1 MIVVTT
7 DPSLPSKCTYIIDR
21 AAELQLIDVLC
32 SSYENRNINN
42 NEHHRAV
49 EPDISNWSGL
59 EIKSFFTMTV
69 KGFLN
74 ADLYTTMTEFMSRA
88 EGSFGVQVENI
99 FTSFVLFIFIIFL
112 LCYFVIFK
120 NYIFNQHTQ
129 ITFLV

>member
-7 DPSLPSKCTYIIDR
+7 DTSLPSKSKSTYIIDR

-32 SSYENRNINN
+32 SSYENRNINIH
-42 NEHHRAV
+42 NEHPHHRAD

-59 EIKSFFTMTV
+59 EFKSFVTMTV

-88 EGSFGVQVENI
+88 EGSFGVQV
-99 FTSFVLFIFIIFL
+99 
-112 LCYFVIFK
+112 
-120 NYIFNQHTQ
+120 
-129 ITFLV
+129 